1 MKFTKIL
8 SLLLAV
14 LMIAALFAGCA
25 GETKPTEAQ
34 TEKQTEAQTEKQTE
48 VQTEAQTEAQTETQ
62 TEVETD
68 PQGETETQAEPV
80 EIDVWLE
87 VNGQQIR
94 VGVPFAEL
102 EPMLPEETAPVQEID
117 SCDENSDW
125 HQSTHTY
132 DGFTITVN
140 KDGVAVGINVV
151 DGDYALNGTVKI
163 GSKPDDVKAAFGTP
177 DTDEAWGIYYYGTMP
192 MLNFYLDEETGMVS
206 GFGIMSEFVM

>member
-14 LMIAALFAGCA
+14 LMIAALFVGCA

-34 TEKQTEAQTEKQTE
+34 TEKQTEKQTEAQTEK
-48 VQTEAQTEAQTETQ
+48 QTEAQTEAQTEVE

-68 PQGETETQAEPV
+68 PQAAPV

-87 VNGQQIR
+87 VNGQQLR

-102 EPMLPEETAPVQEID
+102 EPMLPEETAPVQEVD
-117 SCDENSDW
+117 SCDSDSDW
-125 HQSTHTY
+125 HQTTHTY
-132 DGFTITVN
+132 DGFTVTVN
-140 KDGVAVGINVV
+140 KDGVAVSISVV

-163 GSKPDDVKAAFGTP
+163 GSTPDDVKAAFGTP
-177 DTDEAWGIYYYGTMP
+177 DTDGAWGIYYYGTMP
-192 MLNFYLDEETGMVS
+192 MLNFYLDEETGLIS
-206 GFGIMSEFVM
+206 GFGVMSEFVM

>member
-14 LMIAALFAGCA
+14 LMIAALFVGCA
-25 GETKPTEAQ
+25 GETKPTETQ

-48 VQTEAQTEAQTETQ
+48 AQTEAQ

-68 PQGETETQAEPV
+68 PQSETDTQAEPV

-87 VNGQQIR
+87 VNGQQLR

-102 EPMLPEETAPVQEID
+102 EPMLPEETAPVQEVD
-117 SCDENSDW
+117 SCDPDSDW
-125 HQSTHTY
+125 HQTTHTY
-132 DGFTITVN
+132 DGFTVTVN
-140 KDGVAVGINVV
+140 KDGVAVGISVV

-163 GSKPDDVKAAFGTP
+163 GSTPDDVKATFGTP
-177 DTDEAWGIYYYGTMP
+177 DTDEEWGIYYYGTMP
-192 MLNFYLDEETGMVS
+192 MLNFYLDEETGLIS
-206 GFGIMSEFVM
+206 GFGVMSEFVM